1 MVSTH
6 FHFNGFF
13 PNMLCFFLVFFVGSA
28 CISQHLLQ
36 SLFLINPEQNA
47 ERRIDNGAVG
57 VICLPMIAAF
67 RHIFSVGGK
76 YTRRFVLRLIVAFVT
91 HFFICIVNQ
100 GLTIQHCL
108 CYSFR
113 DEWFIL
119 LYVLYCGLTVP
130 QNFPFITSVFITYG
144 NISIVNLQ
152 KHQTY
157 VCEMIKSK
165 LIKNIKIKAVA
176 DLCGILFVDTMN
188 SIRKTINPIN
198 FFIANCNSKLKQN

>member
-1 MVSTH
+1 M
-6 FHFNGFF
+6 
-13 PNMLCFFLVFFVGSA
+13 
-28 CISQHLLQ
+28 
-36 SLFLINPEQNA
+36 
-47 ERRIDNGAVG
+47 
-57 VICLPMIAAF
+57 
-67 RHIFSVGGK
+67 
-76 YTRRFVLRLIVAFVT
+76 
-91 HFFICIVNQ
+91 
-100 GLTIQHCL
+100 

-130 QNFPFITSVFITYG
+130 QYFPFITSVFSTYG

-176 DLCGILFVDTMN
+176 DSCAILFVDTMN

-198 FFIANCNSKLKQN
+198 FFIMKYVIGFVFYTAQSAMNKYGNTDFLYMLMFYGYIKKIFAIVIISGVTKTI